1 MQWSSQENSALPANT
16 GFMSVVLELTGKRS
30 VAPTTWPKNQPG
42 YMYYWEGQ
50 QRAGQKDCSIR
61 KGEGSK
67 EAPRLPSFLQA
78 ALILKAMT

>member
-1 MQWSSQENSALPANT
+1 
-16 GFMSVVLELTGKRS
+16 MSVVLELTGKRS

-50 QRAGQKDCSIR
+50 QRAGQKDCSIG